1 MDYSQ
6 AAGLIYTEIATWG
19 RTAIRY
25 IPKLAVAIL
34 VLVIFA
40 FLSRWISRL
49 VVRGFD
55 RFSDNFS
62 VINLTGAV
70 IRVLIM
76 ALGLFIALSI
86 LQLDK
91 AVTSLLA
98 GAGVIALAVGFA
110 FQDLTANF
118 ISGTMIAIARPIRVG
133 DVVETNGFT
142 GKVYD
147 IKLRSIVIDNGQGQ
161 TIEIPSKD
169 VFQKPVTNYSKTGLR
184 RLEVAYGISYAD
196 DLNRAQQIAREAIEA
211 LPFVRTDKPV
221 EVHYRSFTLDNV
233 QAFAWFW
240 LDQTKAGPPLATS
253 EAIKALKT
261 AFDQNDILMM
271 FPPHTFDLKKRKKE
285 EMDGP
290 KSVISE
296 SKVV

>member
-6 AAGLIYTEIATWG
+6 AAGLIYTELATWG
-19 RTAIRY
+19 RTVVRY
-25 IPKLAVAIL
+25 VPKLALAILIL
-34 VLVIFA
+34 VLFS

-49 VVRGFD
+49 IMRGFD
-55 RFSDNFS
+55 RFSDNYS

-70 IRVLIM
+70 VRVLVV
-76 ALGLFIALSI
+76 ALGLFIALSV
-86 LQLDK
+86 LELDK

-118 ISGTMIAIARPIRVG
+118 ISGTMIALARPIQVG

-142 GKVYD
+142 GKVLD
-147 IKLRSIVIDNGQGQ
+147 VKLRSILLDNFQGQ

-169 VFQKPVTNYSKTGLR
+169 IFQKPITNYSRTGQR
-184 RLEVAYGISYAD
+184 RIELSYGISYID
-196 DLNRAQQIAREAIEA
+196 DLTEAQTVAIQA
-211 LPFVRTDKPV
+211 VQSLPFVHPDKPV

-233 QAFAWFW
+233 QAYVWFW
-240 LDQTKAGPPLATS
+240 IDQTKTNPSVATT

-271 FPPHTFDLKKRKKE
+271 FPPHTFDLKKRKRE
-285 EMDGP
+285 EQEHQATSTRAP
-290 KSVISE
+290 IA
-296 SKVV
+296 

>member
-6 AAGLIYTEIATWG
+6 AAGLIYTEVATWG

-25 IPKLAVAIL
+25 VPKLAVAIL
-34 VLVIFA
+34 VLFLFT
-40 FLSRWISRL
+40 FLSRWFSRL

-55 RFSDNFS
+55 RFSDNHS

-133 DVVETNGFT
+133 DVVETNGYT
-142 GKVYD
+142 GKVLD

-169 VFQKPVTNYSKTGLR
+169 VFQKPVINYSKTGQR
-184 RLEVAYGISYAD
+184 RLEISYGISYAD
-196 DLNRAQQIAREAIEA
+196 DLNRAQQIATQAIQA
-211 LPFVRTDKPV
+211 LPFVRTDKAV

-233 QAFAWFW
+233 QGFVWFW
-240 LDQTKAGPPLATS
+240 LDQTKAGPPDATS

-271 FPPHTFDLKKRKKE
+271 FPPHTYDLKKRKRE
-285 EMDGP
+285 EQGGP
-290 KSVISE
+290 N
-296 SKVV
+296 